1 MTIQNVDAA
10 DTVVTVNME
19 LARSYQQAMRDLSE
33 QLGVKNDI
41 SAAVLTRFPDVLATR
56 HADVTKSSC
65 GKMCLPSR
73 PRHWTVLWRCVLP
86 RVPR

>member
-33 QLGVKNDI
+33 QLG
-41 SAAVLTRFPDVLATR
+41 SRTTF
-56 HADVTKSSC
+56 
-65 GKMCLPSR
+65 LPLS
-73 PRHWTVLWRCVLP
+73 
-86 RVPR
+86 